1 MSAPD
6 QGGSNDAPT
15 RPKASALRP
24 RLRQE
29 TAKLHDHLDAQLPL
43 LDPHLSIGRYRDVLE
58 VFLGFYAPLEA
69 NLARLASSAVSPFG
83 LPLRLRTELIER
95 DLLALGASPRQVAEL
110 ARCTDLPRLSC
121 LEDLAGCL
129 YVLEGACL
137 GGQVIAPALQRRL
150 GLDRDTGAS
159 FLIGDAEATPARWN
173 RVVGWLESLP
183 SAGARI
189 EDIVASACA
198 TFSALI
204 EWVTRRRASGGTSW
218 QT

>member
-6 QGGSNDAPT
+6 KGGSNDAPT
-15 RPKASALRP
+15 RPKASPLRP
-24 RLRQE
+24 RLKHE

-110 ARCTDLPRLSC
+110 PRCTDLPRLSC
-121 LEDLAGCL
+121 LEDFAGCL

-159 FLIGDAEATPARWN
+159 FFIGDAEATPARWN

>member
-6 QGGSNDAPT
+6 KGGSNDAPT
-15 RPKASALRP
+15 RPEASALRR

-43 LDPHLSIGRYRDVLE
+43 LDPYLSIGRYRDVLE

-110 ARCTDLPRLSC
+110 PRCTDLPRLSC

-150 GLDRDTGAS
+150 GLDRDIGAS
-159 FLIGDAEATPARWN
+159 FFIGDAEATPARWN

-204 EWVTRRRASGGTSW
+204 EWVTRRRASGGTSC

>member
-15 RPKASALRP
+15 RAKASALHR

-29 TAKLHDHLDAQLPL
+29 TARLHDHLDAQLPL
-43 LDPHLSIGRYRDVLE
+43 LDPHLSISRYRDVLE

-69 NLARLASSAVSPFG
+69 KLALASSAVSPLG

-95 DLLALGASPRQVAEL
+95 DLLALGASRRQVAEL
-110 ARCTDLPRLSC
+110 PRCTDLPRLSC

-159 FLIGDAEATPARWN
+159 FFIGDAEATPARWN
-173 RVVGWLESLP
+173 RVLGWLESLP
-183 SAGARI
+183 SAGARV

-204 EWVTRRRASGGTSW
+204 EWVTRRRAAGGTSW

>member
-15 RPKASALRP
+15 RAKASALHRQ
-24 RLRQE
+24 LRQE
-29 TAKLHDHLDAQLPL
+29 TAKLHHQLDAQLPL
-43 LDPHLSIGRYRDVLE
+43 LHPHLSIGRYRDVLE
-58 VFLGFYAPLEA
+58 VFLGFYAPLED
-69 NLARLASSAVSPFG
+69 NLARLASSAVSRFG
-83 LPLRLRTELIER
+83 LSLRLRTELIER
-95 DLLALGASPRQVAEL
+95 DLLALGASRRQVGEL
-110 ARCTDLPRLSC
+110 PRCTDLPRLSC

-150 GLDRDTGAS
+150 GLDRETGAS
-159 FLIGDAEATPARWN
+159 FFIGDAAATHARWK
-173 RVVGWLESLP
+173 RVLDWLESLP
-183 SAGARI
+183 SAGARV

-204 EWVTRRRASGGTSW
+204 EWVTWRLASGGTSW

>member
-15 RPKASALRP
+15 RLKASALRR

-58 VFLGFYAPLEA
+58 VFLGFYAPLED
-69 NLARLASSAVSPFG
+69 NLTRLASSAFSPFE
-83 LPLRLRTELIER
+83 LPLRLRAELIER
-95 DLLALGASPRQVAEL
+95 DLLALGASRRQLAEL
-110 ARCTDLPRLSC
+110 PRCTDLPRLSC

-137 GGQVIAPALQRRL
+137 GGQVIAPALQGRL
-150 GLDRDTGAS
+150 GLDRENGAS
-159 FLIGDAEATPARWN
+159 FFIGDAEATPARWN
-173 RVVGWLESLP
+173 RVVGWLDSLP
-183 SAGARI
+183 SDGARI
-189 EDIVASACA
+189 EDIVASACS

-204 EWVTRRRASGGTSW
+204 RWVTRRRASGGTSW

>member
-1 MSAPD
+1 L
-6 QGGSNDAPT
+6 
-15 RPKASALRP
+15 KARAAL
-24 RLRQE
+24 
-29 TAKLHDHLDAQLPL
+29 
-43 LDPHLSIGRYRDVLE
+43 LE
-58 VFLGFYAPLEA
+58 
-69 NLARLASSAVSPFG
+69 S
-83 LPLRLRTELIER
+83 
-95 DLLALGASPRQVAEL
+95 DLLSLGLGRREI
-110 ARCTDLPRLSC
+110 TDLPRCVDLPPLSC
-121 LEDLAGCL
+121 GEELAGCL

-159 FLIGDAEATPARWN
+159 FFIGDAEATPARWN

-183 SAGARI
+183 SAGARV

-204 EWVTRRRASGGTSW
+204 EWVTGRRASGGTSW

>member
-6 QGGSNDAPT
+6 KGGSNDAPT
-15 RPKASALRP
+15 RPKASPLRP
-24 RLRQE
+24 RLKLE

-58 VFLGFYAPLEA
+58 VYLGFYAPLEA

-110 ARCTDLPRLSC
+110 PRCTDLPRLSC

-159 FLIGDAEATPARWN
+159 FFIGDAEATPARWN

-183 SAGARI
+183 SAGARV

-204 EWVTRRRASGGTSW
+204 EWVTGRRAS
-218 QT
+218 